1 MPKYVWFGF
10 FNHKYLWLLPLL
22 LFLNGCDSDPPAPK
36 NIQQVGTITI
46 KPETIESNYQL
57 AGRTVASE
65 ISQVRPQVN
74 GVVIEQLFKEGT
86 QVNKGQP
93 LYKIDSSLYRDS
105 VDEAAGNLA
114 LAKATVNSTRLQ
126 AERYKELIKVNGV
139 SQQELDNAQSAY
151 EQAKATVAVNEAVLK
166 TARTNLRYT
175 QVSAPISGRIGRSS
189 ITRGALVTS
198 AQTDPL
204 ATIQKLDPMYVDL
217 TQSSDEYMA
226 LRKQL
231 TENGIKPTELS
242 VRLKLENG
250 TAYAE
255 QGTFK
260 FSDVAVDEAT
270 GSVTLRA
277 AFPNPNNALLPGL
290 YVRAELGTGT
300 RPNSVLIPQ
309 GALFRDAEGNPLVWI
324 VGKDNKA
331 EQRKI
336 TLGDAIDN
344 RWLVTSGLKA
354 GDQIIVEGL
363 QGLSAGMTIKPTPMS

>member
-1 MPKYVWFGF
+1 MLDLSFSYRKFIY
-10 FNHKYLWLLPLL
+10 LLPLFV
-22 LFLNGCDSDPPAPK
+22 FLNGCDSDQPAPK

-46 KPETIESNYQL
+46 KPETIESTYQL

-86 QVNKGQP
+86 QVSKGQP
-93 LYKIDSSLYRDS
+93 LYKIDSSLYRDG

-114 LAKATVNSTRLQ
+114 LAKATVNSARLQ

-231 TENGIKPTELS
+231 IENGIKPTELS

-354 GDQIIVEGL
+354 GDQVIVEGL

>member
-1 MPKYVWFGF
+1 MFGSVF

-86 QVNKGQP
+86 QVSKGQP

-189 ITRGALVTS
+189 LTRGALVTS

-354 GDQIIVEGL
+354 GDQVIVEGL
-363 QGLSAGMTIKPTPMS
+363 QGLSAGMTIEPTPMS

>member
-1 MPKYVWFGF
+1 MLDLSFSYRKFIY
-10 FNHKYLWLLPLL
+10 LLPLFV
-22 LFLNGCDSDPPAPK
+22 FLNGCDSDQPAPK

-46 KPETIESNYQL
+46 KPETIESTYQL

-86 QVNKGQP
+86 QVSKGQP
-93 LYKIDSSLYRDS
+93 LYKIDSSLYRDG

-354 GDQIIVEGL
+354 GDQVIVEGL
-363 QGLSAGMTIKPTPMS
+363 QGLSTGMTIEPTLMS

>member
-1 MPKYVWFGF
+1 MLDLS
-10 FNHKYLWLLPLL
+10 FNYRKFIYLLPLFV
-22 LFLNGCDSDPPAPK
+22 FLNGCDSDQPAPK

-46 KPETIESNYQL
+46 KPETIESTYQL

-86 QVNKGQP
+86 QVSKGQP
-93 LYKIDSSLYRDS
+93 LYKIDSSLYRDG

-336 TLGDAIDN
+336 TLGSAIDN

-354 GDQIIVEGL
+354 GDQVIVEGL
-363 QGLSAGMTIKPTPMS
+363 QGLSAGMTIEPTPMS

>member
-1 MPKYVWFGF
+1 MLDLS
-10 FNHKYLWLLPLL
+10 FNYRKFIYLLPLFV
-22 LFLNGCDSDPPAPK
+22 FLNGCDSDQPAPK

-46 KPETIESNYQL
+46 KPETIESTYQL

-139 SQQELDNAQSAY
+139 SQQEFDNAQSAY

-217 TQSSDEYMA
+217 TQLSDEYMA

-250 TAYAE
+250 TVYAE

-324 VGKDNKA
+324 VGKHNKA

-354 GDQIIVEGL
+354 GDQVIVEGL
-363 QGLSAGMTIKPTPMS
+363 QGLSAGMTIESTPMS

>member
-1 MPKYVWFGF
+1 MLDLS
-10 FNHKYLWLLPLL
+10 FNYRKFIYLLPLFV
-22 LFLNGCDSDPPAPK
+22 FLNGCDSDQPAPK

-46 KPETIESNYQL
+46 KPETIESTYQL

-86 QVNKGQP
+86 QVNKGAP

-354 GDQIIVEGL
+354 GDQVIVEGL
-363 QGLSAGMTIKPTPMS
+363 QGLSVGMTIEPTPMS

>member
-1 MPKYVWFGF
+1 MLDLS
-10 FNHKYLWLLPLL
+10 FNYRKFIYLLPLFV
-22 LFLNGCDSDPPAPK
+22 FLNGCDSDQPAPK
-36 NIQQVGTITI
+36 NIQQVSTITI
-46 KPETIESNYQL
+46 KPETIESTYQL

-336 TLGDAIDN
+336 TVGDAIDN

-354 GDQIIVEGL
+354 GDQVIVEGL
-363 QGLSAGMTIKPTPMS
+363 QGLSAGMTIEPTPMS

>member
-1 MPKYVWFGF
+1 
-10 FNHKYLWLLPLL
+10 
-22 LFLNGCDSDPPAPK
+22 
-36 NIQQVGTITI
+36 
-46 KPETIESNYQL
+46 
-57 AGRTVASE
+57 
-65 ISQVRPQVN
+65 
-74 GVVIEQLFKEGT
+74 
-86 QVNKGQP
+86 
-93 LYKIDSSLYRDS
+93 
-105 VDEAAGNLA
+105 
-114 LAKATVNSTRLQ
+114 
-126 AERYKELIKVNGV
+126 
-139 SQQELDNAQSAY
+139 
-151 EQAKATVAVNEAVLK
+151 
-166 TARTNLRYT
+166 
-175 QVSAPISGRIGRSS
+175 
-189 ITRGALVTS
+189 
-198 AQTDPL
+198 
-204 ATIQKLDPMYVDL
+204 MYVDL

-354 GDQIIVEGL
+354 GDQVIVEGL
-363 QGLSAGMTIKPTPMS
+363 QGLSAGMTIEPTPMS

>member
-1 MPKYVWFGF
+1 MLDLS
-10 FNHKYLWLLPLL
+10 FNYRKFIYLLPLFV
-22 LFLNGCDSDPPAPK
+22 FLNGCDSDQPAPK
-36 NIQQVGTITI
+36 NIQQVGIITI
-46 KPETIESNYQL
+46 KPETIESTYQL

-86 QVNKGQP
+86 QVSKGQP

-290 YVRAELGTGT
+290 YVRAELRTGT

-324 VGKDNKA
+324 VGKENKA

-354 GDQIIVEGL
+354 GDQVIVEGL
-363 QGLSAGMTIKPTPMS
+363 QGLSAGMTIEPTPMS

>member
-1 MPKYVWFGF
+1 MLDLS
-10 FNHKYLWLLPLL
+10 FNYRKFIYLLPLFV
-22 LFLNGCDSDPPAPK
+22 FLNGCDSDQPVPK

-46 KPETIESNYQL
+46 KPETIESTYQL

-86 QVNKGQP
+86 QVSKGQP

-324 VGKDNKA
+324 VGKENKA

-354 GDQIIVEGL
+354 GDQVIVEGL
-363 QGLSAGMTIKPTPMS
+363 QGLSAGMTIEPTPMS

>member
-1 MPKYVWFGF
+1 MLDLS
-10 FNHKYLWLLPLL
+10 FNYRKFIYLLPLFV
-22 LFLNGCDSDPPAPK
+22 FLNGCDSDQPAPK

-46 KPETIESNYQL
+46 KPETIESTYQL

-86 QVNKGQP
+86 QVNKGAP
-93 LYKIDSSLYRDS
+93 LYKIDSSLYRDG

-309 GALFRDAEGNPLVWI
+309 GALFRDAEGNALVWV

-354 GDQIIVEGL
+354 GDQVIVDGL
-363 QGLSAGMTIKPTPMS
+363 QGLSAGMTIEPTPMS

>member
-1 MPKYVWFGF
+1 MLDLSFSYRKFIY
-10 FNHKYLWLLPLL
+10 LLPLFV
-22 LFLNGCDSDPPAPK
+22 FLNGCDSDQPAPK

-46 KPETIESNYQL
+46 KPETIESTYQL

-86 QVNKGQP
+86 QVSKGQP
-93 LYKIDSSLYRDS
+93 LYKIDSSLYRDG

-114 LAKATVNSTRLQ
+114 LAKATVNSARLQ

-231 TENGIKPTELS
+231 IENGIKPTELS

-354 GDQIIVEGL
+354 GDQVIVEGL
-363 QGLSAGMTIKPTPMS
+363 QGLSAGMTIEPTPMS

>member
-1 MPKYVWFGF
+1 MPDIHF
-10 FNHKYLWLLPLL
+10 FSRKTLYLLPV
-22 LFLNGCDSDPPAPK
+22 LFFLSGCDSEKPIVK
-36 NIQQVGTITI
+36 NNQKVGVITI
-46 KPETIESNYQL
+46 KKETIESSYQL

-74 GVVIEQLFKEGT
+74 GVVVEQLFKEGS

-105 VDEAAGNLA
+105 VDEAAGNLS

-139 SQQELDNAQSAY
+139 SQQELDNALSAY

-175 QVSAPISGRIGRSS
+175 QVTAPISGRIGRSS

-231 TENGIKPTELS
+231 TENGIKPTQLS
-242 VRLKLENG
+242 VRLQLENG
-250 TAYAE
+250 TTYSQ

-260 FSDVAVDEAT
+260 FSDIAVDEAT
-270 GSVTLRA
+270 GSITLRA
-277 AFPNPNNALLPGL
+277 AFSNPNHGLLPGM

-300 RPNSVLIPQ
+300 RPNSILIPQ
-309 GALFRDAEGNPLVWI
+309 GALFRDADGNALVWV

-336 TLGDAIDN
+336 KLGNAMDN
-344 RWLVTSGLKA
+344 RWLVISGLNE
-354 GDQIIVEGL
+354 GDQVIVDGL
-363 QGLSAGMTIKPTPMS
+363 QGLSAGMAIEPTPMS

>member
-1 MPKYVWFGF
+1 MLDLS
-10 FNHKYLWLLPLL
+10 FNYRKFIYLLPLFI
-22 LFLNGCDSDPPAPK
+22 FLNGCDSDQPAPK

-46 KPETIESNYQL
+46 KPETIESTYQL

-86 QVNKGQP
+86 QVNKGAP

-344 RWLVTSGLKA
+344 RWLVNSGLKA
-354 GDQIIVEGL
+354 GDQVIVEGL
-363 QGLSAGMTIKPTPMS
+363 QGLSAGMTIEPTPMS

>member
-1 MPKYVWFGF
+1 MPKVRFLCRNTLY
-10 FNHKYLWLLPLL
+10 LLPLIV
-22 LFLNGCDSDPPAPK
+22 FLNGCDSDKPIVK
-36 NIQQVGTITI
+36 NNQKVGIITI
-46 KPETIESNYQL
+46 KKETIESSYQL

-74 GVVIEQLFKEGT
+74 GVVVEQLFKEGS
-86 QVNKGQP
+86 QVSKGQP

-126 AERYKELIKVNGV
+126 AERYKELIKVNGI
-139 SQQELDNAQSAY
+139 SQQELDNALSAY

-166 TARTNLRYT
+166 KARTNLGYT
-175 QVSAPISGRIGRSS
+175 QVTAPISGRIGRSS

-242 VRLKLENG
+242 VRLQLENG
-250 TAYAE
+250 TTYSQ

-260 FSDVAVDEAT
+260 FSDIAVDEAT
-270 GSVTLRA
+270 GSITLRA
-277 AFPNPNNALLPGL
+277 AFSNPNHGLLPGM

-300 RPNSVLIPQ
+300 RSNSILIPQ
-309 GALFRDAEGNPLVWI
+309 GALFRDADGNALVWV

-336 TLGDAIDN
+336 TLGNAIDN
-344 RWLVTSGLKA
+344 RWLVKSGLNE
-354 GDQIIVEGL
+354 GDQVIVDGL
-363 QGLSAGMTIKPTPMS
+363 QGLSAGMAIEPTPMT

>member
-1 MPKYVWFGF
+1 MLDLS
-10 FNHKYLWLLPLL
+10 FNYRKFLYLLPLL
-22 LFLNGCDSDPPAPK
+22 VFLNGCDSDQPVTK
-36 NIQQVGTITI
+36 NIQQVGIITI
-46 KPETIESNYQL
+46 KPESIESTYQL

-93 LYKIDSSLYRDS
+93 LYKIDSSLYRDG
-105 VDEAAGNLA
+105 VDEAVGNLA

-139 SQQELDNAQSAY
+139 SQQELDNARSAY

-175 QVSAPISGRIGRSS
+175 QVTAPISGRIGRSS

-242 VRLKLENG
+242 VRLQLENG
-250 TAYAE
+250 TTYAE

-260 FSDVAVDEAT
+260 FSDIAVDEAT

-277 AFPNPNNALLPGL
+277 AFSNSNNALLPGI

-300 RPNSVLIPQ
+300 RPNSILIPQ

-354 GDQIIVEGL
+354 GDQVIVDGL
-363 QGLSAGMTIKPTPMS
+363 QGLSAGMTIEPTPMS

>member
-1 MPKYVWFGF
+1 MPDIHF
-10 FNHKYLWLLPLL
+10 FCRKTLYLLPVL
-22 LFLNGCDSDPPAPK
+22 LFLSGCDSEKPIVK
-36 NIQQVGTITI
+36 NNQKVGVITI
-46 KPETIESNYQL
+46 KKETIESSYQL

-74 GVVIEQLFKEGT
+74 GVVIEQLFKEGS

-105 VDEAAGNLA
+105 VDEAAGNLS

-139 SQQELDNAQSAY
+139 SQQELDNALSAY

-175 QVSAPISGRIGRSS
+175 QVTAPISGRIGRSS

-231 TENGIKPTELS
+231 TENGIKPTQLS
-242 VRLKLENG
+242 VRLQLENG
-250 TAYAE
+250 TTYSQ

-260 FSDVAVDEAT
+260 FSDIAVDEAT
-270 GSVTLRA
+270 GSITLRA
-277 AFPNPNNALLPGL
+277 AFSNPNHGLLPGM

-300 RPNSVLIPQ
+300 RPNSILIPQ
-309 GALFRDAEGNPLVWI
+309 GALFRDADGNALVWV

-336 TLGDAIDN
+336 KLGNAMDN
-344 RWLVTSGLKA
+344 RWLVISGLSE
-354 GDQIIVEGL
+354 GDQVIVDGL
-363 QGLSAGMTIKPTPMS
+363 QGLSAGMAIEPTPMS

>member
-1 MPKYVWFGF
+1 MLDLS
-10 FNHKYLWLLPLL
+10 FNYRKFIYLLPLFV
-22 LFLNGCDSDPPAPK
+22 FLNGCDSDQPAPK
-36 NIQQVGTITI
+36 NIQQVGIITI
-46 KPETIESNYQL
+46 KPETIESTYQL

-86 QVNKGQP
+86 QVSKGQP
-93 LYKIDSSLYRDS
+93 LYKIDSSLYRDG

-250 TAYAE
+250 TAYAV

-324 VGKDNKA
+324 VGKENKA

-354 GDQIIVEGL
+354 GDQVIVEGL
-363 QGLSAGMTIKPTPMS
+363 QGLSAGMTIEPTPMS

>member
-1 MPKYVWFGF
+1 MFGSVF

-250 TAYAE
+250 TTYAE

-300 RPNSVLIPQ
+300 RPNSILIPQ
-309 GALFRDAEGNPLVWI
+309 GALLRDAEGNPLVWV

-354 GDQIIVEGL
+354 GDQVIVEGL
-363 QGLSAGMTIKPTPMS
+363 QGLSAGMTIEPTPMS

>member
-1 MPKYVWFGF
+1 MLDLS
-10 FNHKYLWLLPLL
+10 FNYRKFIYLLPL
-22 LFLNGCDSDPPAPK
+22 FVFFNGCDSDQPAPK

-46 KPETIESNYQL
+46 KPETIESTYQL

-114 LAKATVNSTRLQ
+114 LAKANVNSTRLQ

-354 GDQIIVEGL
+354 GDQVIVEGL
-363 QGLSAGMTIKPTPMS
+363 QGLSAGMTIEPTPMS

>member
-1 MPKYVWFGF
+1 MLDLS
-10 FNHKYLWLLPLL
+10 FNYRKFLYLLPLL
-22 LFLNGCDSDPPAPK
+22 VFLNGCDSDQPVTK
-36 NIQQVGTITI
+36 NIQQVGIITI
-46 KPETIESNYQL
+46 KPESIESTYQL

-86 QVNKGQP
+86 QVTKGQP
-93 LYKIDSSLYRDS
+93 LYKIDSSLYRDG
-105 VDEAAGNLA
+105 VDEAVGNLA

-139 SQQELDNAQSAY
+139 SQQELDNARSAY

-175 QVSAPISGRIGRSS
+175 QVTAPISGRIGRSS

-242 VRLKLENG
+242 VLLQLENG
-250 TAYAE
+250 TTYAE

-277 AFPNPNNALLPGL
+277 AFSNPNNALLPGL

-300 RPNSVLIPQ
+300 RPNSILIPQ
-309 GALFRDAEGNPLVWI
+309 GALFRDAEGNPLVWV
-324 VGKDNKA
+324 VGKNNKA

-336 TLGDAIDN
+336 TLGRAIDN
-344 RWLVTSGLKA
+344 RWLVTSGLSS
-354 GDQIIVEGL
+354 GDQVIVDGL
-363 QGLSAGMTIKPTPMS
+363 QGLSAGMTIEPTPMS

>member
-1 MPKYVWFGF
+1 MLDLS
-10 FNHKYLWLLPLL
+10 FNYRKFIYLLPLFI
-22 LFLNGCDSDPPAPK
+22 FLNGCDSDQPAPK

-46 KPETIESNYQL
+46 KPETIESTYQL

-86 QVNKGQP
+86 QVNKGAP

-166 TARTNLRYT
+166 TARSNLRYT

-277 AFPNPNNALLPGL
+277 EFPNPNNALLPGL

-309 GALFRDAEGNPLVWI
+309 GALFRDAEGNPIVWI

-354 GDQIIVEGL
+354 GDQVIVEGL
-363 QGLSAGMTIKPTPMS
+363 QGLSAGMTIEPTPMS

>member
-1 MPKYVWFGF
+1 MLDLS
-10 FNHKYLWLLPLL
+10 FNYRKFIYLLPLFV
-22 LFLNGCDSDPPAPK
+22 FLNGCDSDQPAPK
-36 NIQQVGTITI
+36 NIQQVGIITI
-46 KPETIESNYQL
+46 KPETIESTYQL

-86 QVNKGQP
+86 QVSKGQP
-93 LYKIDSSLYRDS
+93 LYKIDSSLYRDG

-324 VGKDNKA
+324 VGKENKA

-354 GDQIIVEGL
+354 GDQVIVEGL
-363 QGLSAGMTIKPTPMS
+363 QGLSAGMTIEPTPMS

>member
-1 MPKYVWFGF
+1 MFGSVF

-46 KPETIESNYQL
+46 KPETIESTYQL

-86 QVNKGQP
+86 QVSKGQP
-93 LYKIDSSLYRDS
+93 LYKIDSSLYRDG

-114 LAKATVNSTRLQ
+114 LAKATVNSARLQ

-139 SQQELDNAQSAY
+139 SQQELDNAQSTY

-175 QVSAPISGRIGRSS
+175 QVSAPISGRIGLSS

-231 TENGIKPTELS
+231 AENGIKPTELS

-324 VGKDNKA
+324 VGKENKA

-354 GDQIIVEGL
+354 GDQVIVEGL
-363 QGLSAGMTIKPTPMS
+363 QGLSAGMTIEPTPMS

>member
-1 MPKYVWFGF
+1 MFGSVF

-86 QVNKGQP
+86 QVSKGQP
-93 LYKIDSSLYRDS
+93 LYKIDSSLYRDG

-231 TENGIKPTELS
+231 AENGIKPTELS

-354 GDQIIVEGL
+354 GDQVIVEGL
-363 QGLSAGMTIKPTPMS
+363 QGLSAGMTIEPTPMS

>member
-1 MPKYVWFGF
+1 MPDIHF
-10 FNHKYLWLLPLL
+10 FSRKTLYLLPV
-22 LFLNGCDSDPPAPK
+22 LFFLSGCDSEKPVVK
-36 NIQQVGTITI
+36 NDQKVGVITI
-46 KPETIESNYQL
+46 KKETIESSYQL

-74 GVVIEQLFKEGT
+74 GVVVEQLFKEGS

-105 VDEAAGNLA
+105 VDEAAGNLS

-139 SQQELDNAQSAY
+139 SQQELDNALSAY

-175 QVSAPISGRIGRSS
+175 QVTAPISGRIGRSS

-198 AQTDPL
+198 AQTNPL

-231 TENGIKPTELS
+231 TENGIKPTQLS
-242 VRLKLENG
+242 VRLQLENG
-250 TAYAE
+250 TNYSQ

-260 FSDVAVDEAT
+260 FSDIAVDEAT
-270 GSVTLRA
+270 GSITLRA
-277 AFPNPNNALLPGL
+277 AFSNPNYGLLPGM

-300 RPNSVLIPQ
+300 RPNSILIPQ
-309 GALFRDAEGNPLVWI
+309 GALFRDADGNALVWV

-336 TLGDAIDN
+336 KLGNAMDN
-344 RWLVTSGLKA
+344 RWLVISGLNE
-354 GDQIIVEGL
+354 GDQVIVDGL
-363 QGLSAGMTIKPTPMS
+363 QGLSNGMAIEPTPMS

>member
-1 MPKYVWFGF
+1 MFGSVF

-217 TQSSDEYMA
+217 SQSSDEYMA

-250 TAYAE
+250 TNYAE

-336 TLGDAIDN
+336 TLGSAIDN

-354 GDQIIVEGL
+354 GDQVIVDGL
-363 QGLSAGMTIKPTPMS
+363 QGLSAGMTIEPTPMS

>member
-1 MPKYVWFGF
+1 MLDLS
-10 FNHKYLWLLPLL
+10 FNYRKFIYLLPLFV
-22 LFLNGCDSDPPAPK
+22 FLNGCDSDQPAPK
-36 NIQQVGTITI
+36 NIQQVSTITI
-46 KPETIESNYQL
+46 KPETIESTYQL

-250 TAYAE
+250 TAYAV

-300 RPNSVLIPQ
+300 SPNSVLIPQ

-324 VGKDNKA
+324 VGKENKA

-336 TLGDAIDN
+336 TLGYAIDN

-354 GDQIIVEGL
+354 GDQVIVEGL
-363 QGLSAGMTIKPTPMS
+363 QGLSAGMTIEPTPMS

>member
-1 MPKYVWFGF
+1 MLDLS
-10 FNHKYLWLLPLL
+10 FNYRKFIYLLPLFV
-22 LFLNGCDSDPPAPK
+22 FLNGCDSDQPAPK

-46 KPETIESNYQL
+46 KPETIESTYQL
-57 AGRTVASE
+57 VGRTVASE

-250 TAYAE
+250 TAYAV

-324 VGKDNKA
+324 VGKENKA

-354 GDQIIVEGL
+354 GDQVIVEGL

>member
-1 MPKYVWFGF
+1 MLDLS
-10 FNHKYLWLLPLL
+10 FNYRKFIYLLPLFI
-22 LFLNGCDSDPPAPK
+22 FLNGCDSDQPAPK

-46 KPETIESNYQL
+46 KPETIESTYQL

-86 QVNKGQP
+86 QVNKGAP

-277 AFPNPNNALLPGL
+277 EFPNPNNALLPGL

-354 GDQIIVEGL
+354 GDQVIVEGL
-363 QGLSAGMTIKPTPMS
+363 QGLSAGMTIEPTPMS

>member
-1 MPKYVWFGF
+1 MLDLS
-10 FNHKYLWLLPLL
+10 FNYRKFIYLLPLFV
-22 LFLNGCDSDPPAPK
+22 FLNGCDSDQPAPK

-86 QVNKGQP
+86 QVSKGQP
-93 LYKIDSSLYRDS
+93 LYKIDSSLYRDG

-198 AQTDPL
+198 DQTDPL

-354 GDQIIVEGL
+354 GDQVIVEGL
-363 QGLSAGMTIKPTPMS
+363 QGLSAGMTIEPTPMS

>member
-1 MPKYVWFGF
+1 MLDLS
-10 FNHKYLWLLPLL
+10 FNYRKFIYLLPLFV
-22 LFLNGCDSDPPAPK
+22 FLNGCDSDQPAPK

-46 KPETIESNYQL
+46 KPETIESTYQL

-231 TENGIKPTELS
+231 AENGIKPTELS

-354 GDQIIVEGL
+354 GDQVIVEGL
-363 QGLSAGMTIKPTPMS
+363 QGLSAGMTIEPTPMS

>member
-1 MPKYVWFGF
+1 MPKVRFLCRNTLY
-10 FNHKYLWLLPLL
+10 LLPLIV
-22 LFLNGCDSDPPAPK
+22 FLNACDSDKPIVK
-36 NIQQVGTITI
+36 NNQKVGIITI
-46 KPETIESNYQL
+46 KKETTESSYQL

-74 GVVIEQLFKEGT
+74 GVVVEQLFKEGS
-86 QVNKGQP
+86 QVSKGQP

-126 AERYKELIKVNGV
+126 AERYKELIKVNGI
-139 SQQELDNAQSAY
+139 SQQELDNALSAY

-175 QVSAPISGRIGRSS
+175 QVTAPISGRIGRSS

-242 VRLKLENG
+242 VRLQLENG
-250 TAYAE
+250 TTYSQ

-260 FSDVAVDEAT
+260 FSDIAVDEAT
-270 GSVTLRA
+270 GSITLRA
-277 AFPNPNNALLPGL
+277 AFSNPNHGLLPGM

-300 RPNSVLIPQ
+300 RSNSILIPQ
-309 GALFRDAEGNPLVWI
+309 GALFRDADGNALVWV

-336 TLGDAIDN
+336 TLGNAIDN
-344 RWLVTSGLKA
+344 RWLVKSGLNE
-354 GDQIIVEGL
+354 GDQVIVDGL
-363 QGLSAGMTIKPTPMS
+363 QGLSAGMAIEPTPMT

>member
-1 MPKYVWFGF
+1 MPDIHF
-10 FNHKYLWLLPLL
+10 FSRKTLYLLPVL
-22 LFLNGCDSDPPAPK
+22 LFLSGCDSEKPIVK
-36 NIQQVGTITI
+36 NNQKVGVITI
-46 KPETIESNYQL
+46 KKETIESSYQL

-74 GVVIEQLFKEGT
+74 GVVVEQLFKEGS

-105 VDEAAGNLA
+105 VDEAAGNLS

-139 SQQELDNAQSAY
+139 SQQELDNALSAY

-175 QVSAPISGRIGRSS
+175 QVTAPISGRIGRSS

-242 VRLKLENG
+242 VRLQLENG
-250 TAYAE
+250 TTYSQ

-260 FSDVAVDEAT
+260 FSDIAVDEAT
-270 GSVTLRA
+270 GSITLRA
-277 AFPNPNNALLPGL
+277 AFSNPNHGLLPGM

-300 RPNSVLIPQ
+300 RPNSILIPQ
-309 GALFRDAEGNPLVWI
+309 GALFRDADGNALVWV

-336 TLGDAIDN
+336 KLGNAMDN
-344 RWLVTSGLKA
+344 RWLVISGLNE
-354 GDQIIVEGL
+354 GDQVIVDGL
-363 QGLSAGMTIKPTPMS
+363 QGLSAGMAIEPTPMS

>member
-1 MPKYVWFGF
+1 MLDLS
-10 FNHKYLWLLPLL
+10 FNYRKFIYLLPL
-22 LFLNGCDSDPPAPK
+22 FVFFNGCDSDQPAPK

-46 KPETIESNYQL
+46 KPETIESTYQL

-300 RPNSVLIPQ
+300 CPNSVLIPQ

-354 GDQIIVEGL
+354 GDQVIVEGL
-363 QGLSAGMTIKPTPMS
+363 QGLSAGMTIEPTPMS

>member
-1 MPKYVWFGF
+1 MLDLS
-10 FNHKYLWLLPLL
+10 FNYRKFIYLLPLFV
-22 LFLNGCDSDPPAPK
+22 FLNGCDSDQPAPK

-46 KPETIESNYQL
+46 KPETIESTYQL

-86 QVNKGQP
+86 QVSKGQP

-300 RPNSVLIPQ
+300 RLNSVLIPQ

-354 GDQIIVEGL
+354 GDQVIVEGL
-363 QGLSAGMTIKPTPMS
+363 QGLTAGMTIEPTPMS

>member
-1 MPKYVWFGF
+1 MLDLS
-10 FNHKYLWLLPLL
+10 FNYRKFLYLLPLFV
-22 LFLNGCDSDPPAPK
+22 FLNGCDSDQPAPK

-46 KPETIESNYQL
+46 KSETIESTYQL

-93 LYKIDSSLYRDS
+93 LYKIDSSLYRDG

-336 TLGDAIDN
+336 TLGDAIDK

-354 GDQIIVEGL
+354 GDQVIVEGL

>member
-1 MPKYVWFGF
+1 MLDLS
-10 FNHKYLWLLPLL
+10 FNYRKFIYLLPLFV
-22 LFLNGCDSDPPAPK
+22 FLNGCDSDQPAPK

-46 KPETIESNYQL
+46 KPETIESTYQL

-86 QVNKGQP
+86 QVNKGAP

-277 AFPNPNNALLPGL
+277 EFPNPNNALLPGL

-354 GDQIIVEGL
+354 GDQVIVEGL
-363 QGLSAGMTIKPTPMS
+363 QGLSAGMTIEPTPMS

>member
-1 MPKYVWFGF
+1 MFGSVF

-22 LFLNGCDSDPPAPK
+22 LFFNGCDSDPPAPK

-86 QVNKGQP
+86 QVSKGQP
-93 LYKIDSSLYRDS
+93 LYKIDSSLYRDG

-354 GDQIIVEGL
+354 GDQVIVEGL
-363 QGLSAGMTIKPTPMS
+363 QGLSAGMTIEPTPMS